1 MATDPIVNDHLG
13 DSYWAVGRK
22 NEARFQ
28 WRRALSFITGDT
40 ELADIDPV
48 RVQQKLDIG
57 LDAVLVIE
65 NQLPLKVVDD
75 D

>member
-22 NEARFQ
+22 IEARFQ
-28 WRRALSFITGDT
+28 WRRALSFITADT

-65 NQLPLKVVDD
+65 NQLPLKVADD